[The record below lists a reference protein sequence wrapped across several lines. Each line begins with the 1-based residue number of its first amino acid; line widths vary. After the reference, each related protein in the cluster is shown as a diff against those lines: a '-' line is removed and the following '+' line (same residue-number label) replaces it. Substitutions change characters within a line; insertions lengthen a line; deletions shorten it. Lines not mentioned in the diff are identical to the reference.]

1 MIRKTSLAMKWSHS
15 NHRVAQRPFLTR
27 ARPHT
32 EDVLESAEPMVGQEL
47 GGGGS
52 SNSHGS
58 RPALTEKHLVEQD
71 QMAEDKYLEMRH
83 LLCVCVFVCV
93 HTCMLSLSVSQK
105 HTHTHTHTHIQTH
118 KSCMLSL
125 KHTHTHTRTCAQRRR
140 EMHCDMHG
148 VAGEGSQ

>member
-1 MIRKTSLAMKWSHS
+1 MKWSHS

-105 HTHTHTHTHIQTH
+105 HTHTHTHTHTNTQVLHALSQT
-118 KSCMLSL
+118 
-125 KHTHTHTRTCAQRRR
+125 HTHTHTHVRAATQR
-140 EMHCDMHG
+140 D
-148 VAGEGSQ
+148 AL